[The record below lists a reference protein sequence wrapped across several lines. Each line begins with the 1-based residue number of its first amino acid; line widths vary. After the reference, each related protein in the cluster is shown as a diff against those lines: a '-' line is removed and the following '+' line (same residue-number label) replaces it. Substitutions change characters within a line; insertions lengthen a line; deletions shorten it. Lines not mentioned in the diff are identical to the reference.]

1 MSVDTVEEVEVIDE
15 TAEAKNFNLIFL
27 NDDTTTFE
35 FVIFL
40 LVGIIGKTPEEAVDV
55 TYKIHEEGSATV
67 KSGSEN
73 EMTAIQKEIELLVLE
88 EAFEFKTTVEPQ

>member
-15 TAEAKNFNLIFL
+15 TAEAKNFDLIFL

-40 LVGIIGKTPEEAVDV
+40 LVSVIGKEPDEALDI
-55 TYKIHEEGSATV
+55 TYKIHEEGAATV

-73 EMTAIQKEIELLVLE
+73 EMTAIQKEIKLLALE
-88 EAFEFKTTVEPQ
+88 EGFDFKTAVEPQ